1 MHTTKIFKFFRNVLA
16 AAGVAFISCIIALCG
31 AAALI
36 LFSGASIRAQDA
48 STPASP
54 SSAITA
60 SSQKADTEWDGV
72 TCELISV
79 KRDAGTSITVQF
91 KYTNTGTNKVRL
103 TTKESYGNANLAGL
117 VYYIDPKNKKKY
129 TVMEDSTHAP
139 VASNSWDVKLEPGAS
154 KACWAKLPAPPAD
167 VNSITVFLPGAP
179 PFEKVALAAQ

>member
-1 MHTTKIFKFFRNVLA
+1 MQTTKIFKFFRNVLA
-16 AAGVAFISCIIALCG
+16 AAGVGFISCIIALCG

-36 LFSGASIRAQDA
+36 LFSGASIRAQDT

-54 SSAITA
+54 SSATTA

-129 TVMEDSTHAP
+129 TVIVDSDHA
-139 VASNSWDVKLEPGAS
+139 VVGSNSSDVNIEPGAS
-154 KACWAKLPAPPAD
+154 KLVWAKLPAPPAD
-167 VNSITVFLPGAP
+167 VNSITVFLPYAP
-179 PFEKVALAAQ
+179 PFEGVTIAAP